1 MFVIDAYIC
10 FLSAKFCLLNRK
22 AGRVI
27 SVEEQKEEL
36 ESLKKEVDKLRESL
50 NKEVGGG
57 DDGAN
62 VEREI
67 ARVNREHDEVIKEMD
82 NMRINYREKSNL
94 VADCENLQMMIGY
107 VKGDIEGKK
116 SRMRVVEQEMAK
128 AEEKKKEVEEQLEVM
143 RKKQDEERRAGLQP
157 VGVSSY

>member
-1 MFVIDAYIC
+1 MLIFV
-10 FLSAKFCLLNRK
+10 FLVPKFCLFNRK

-50 NKEVGGG
+50 NKEVDSG

-82 NMRINYREKSNL
+82 NMRINFREKSNL

-128 AEEKKKEVEEQLEVM
+128 TEEKKKEVEEQLEVM
-143 RKKQDEERRAGLQP
+143 RKKQDEERRARLQP
-157 VGVSSY
+157 VLVSSY

>member
-1 MFVIDAYIC
+1 MLIFV
-10 FLSAKFCLLNRK
+10 FRVPKFCLLNRK

-67 ARVNREHDEVIKEMD
+67 ARVNREQGFLSFWRGNVVNVIRYFPTQALNFAFKGETAT
-82 NMRINYREKSNL
+82 NMPL
-94 VADCENLQMMIGY
+94 
-107 VKGDIEGKK
+107 
-116 SRMRVVEQEMAK
+116 K
-128 AEEKKKEVEEQLEVM
+128 ANF
-143 RKKQDEERRAGLQP
+143 
-157 VGVSSY
+157 